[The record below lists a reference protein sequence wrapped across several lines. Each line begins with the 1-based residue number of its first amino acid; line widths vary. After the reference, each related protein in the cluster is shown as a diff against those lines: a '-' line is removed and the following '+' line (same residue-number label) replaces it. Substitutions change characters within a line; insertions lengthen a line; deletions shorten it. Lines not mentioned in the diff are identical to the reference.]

1 MRQLIITLFTLL
13 SLFVCKAQPYLYG
26 LTGTGRANGLGS
38 ISKYDIATNSLTS
51 VHSFSIVDGTN
62 PTGSLLQVSNG
73 LFYGL
78 TLNGGLNGLGTIFS
92 FDPISQ
98 TYLKLY
104 DFNEASG
111 SRPFGS
117 LIQATDGRLYGLTSQ
132 GGTNDKGVLFSYD
145 VNTNGYTKHHDFTGT
160 DGANPYGSLLQASNG
175 LLYGVTP
182 YGGTDPQNQPTGAG
196 VLFSFNIITGTYLV
210 LQNFGAQTGHKNPFG
225 TFVESNGN
233 LYGYAQRFQG
243 DIGVFH
249 IFRYNLSAN
258 IFSTAYSSASSF
270 GPLFAATGSTGSLYK
285 ASNGVLYGFDQAG
298 GQFSRNGGIF
308 SFTDG
313 PVSLTPLV
321 EFANFQ
327 YRGTAA
333 ATVFGATP
341 QGNLMQASNGILYG
355 VTSLGGTYGQ
365 GVIFSYNVSTG
376 TYTKLQDFNGANGG
390 SPRYGGLVELK
401 YCNAPQVSIPD
412 VSVINKGGEPNTVY
426 TGYAPAASITFTAAV
441 ANGGNYTYLWN
452 TGQTTASITVS
463 PTSNTNYTVT
473 VTS

>member
-210 LQNFGAQTGHKNPFG
+210 LQ
-225 TFVESNGN
+225 
-233 LYGYAQRFQG
+233 
-243 DIGVFH
+243 
-249 IFRYNLSAN
+249 
-258 IFSTAYSSASSF
+258 
-270 GPLFAATGSTGSLYK
+270 
-285 ASNGVLYGFDQAG
+285 
-298 GQFSRNGGIF
+298 
-308 SFTDG
+308 
-313 PVSLTPLV
+313 
-321 EFANFQ
+321 
-327 YRGTAA
+327 
-333 ATVFGATP
+333 
-341 QGNLMQASNGILYG
+341 
-355 VTSLGGTYGQ
+355 
-365 GVIFSYNVSTG
+365 
-376 TYTKLQDFNGANGG
+376 
-390 SPRYGGLVELK
+390 
-401 YCNAPQVSIPD
+401 
-412 VSVINKGGEPNTVY
+412 
-426 TGYAPAASITFTAAV
+426 
-441 ANGGNYTYLWN
+441 
-452 TGQTTASITVS
+452 
-463 PTSNTNYTVT
+463 
-473 VTS
+473 